1 MAEAFVLAG
10 GSRSQ
15 LGLLEQARA
24 VGHEVCVVDGSPDAP
39 LLADADHRI
48 VRSFADVGG
57 VIGDLEAQGIEPV
70 AVATMGS
77 DQAVLSTAQLAER
90 LGLPGLPVE
99 TARTVADKRRMR
111 AAFEKR
117 KVRCPKGR
125 EATSFEEAEQAFH
138 QLGAPVVVKP
148 VDGSAQRGVT
158 EVRAESELSD
168 AVDRALAASRAG
180 AIVLE
185 QYLDGDEFTVNGFLL
200 EREYVPMSVTRRLLY
215 PPPPLGVCIA
225 HRYPSLLTN
234 EEPLFELAHKASL
247 AVGLETGPSYVQIRM
262 RDGQPWA
269 IEVGAR
275 LGGGKDAE
283 LAKLV
288 TGFDAV
294 RANVLWVLGEL
305 TRDDLQPGEPAA
317 PVGQVRFGVGPPGR
331 IVRLDTAPALALDG
345 VHEAGWYWREGMTL
359 PPLTSGAERLGYLL
373 LSAGDEDELDDLTD
387 RALAALEIEIA
398 AEAPVTSK
406 SSTRRSTSPAALARS
421 RPGCGRSA
429 SRARCS
435 SSTSGPSSAATTST
449 SSSAT
454 PAS

>member
-1 MAEAFVLAG
+1 MAKAFVLTG

-24 VGHEVCVVDGSPDAP
+24 LGHEVCVVDGSERAP
-39 LLADADHRI
+39 LLAEADHAI
-48 VRSFADVGG
+48 VRSFTDVNG
-57 VIGDLEAQGIEPV
+57 VIGDLEARGIEPV

-77 DQAVLSTAQLAER
+77 DQAVLPTAQLAER

-111 AAFEKR
+111 AAFER
-117 KVRCPKGR
+117 ARVRCPKGR
-125 EATSFEEAEQAFH
+125 EAASFAEAEQAFH

-158 EVRAESELSD
+158 EVRVEGELAP

-200 EREYVPMSVTRRLLY
+200 GREYFPMSVTRRLLH

-225 HRYPSLLTN
+225 HRYPSLLAN
-234 EEPLFELAHKASL
+234 ERPLFELAHRASI
-247 AVGLETGPSYVQIRM
+247 AVGLESGPSYVQVRT

-288 TGFDAV
+288 TGFDAI
-294 RANVLWVLGEL
+294 RANARWALGEL
-305 TRDDLQPGEPAA
+305 TRDDLGHGEPIA
-317 PVGQVRFGVGPPGR
+317 PCGQVRFVVAPPGE
-331 IVRLDTAPALALDG
+331 IVRLDASPALALDG
-345 VHEAGWYWREGMTL
+345 VHEAGFYWREGMTL
-359 PPLTSGAERLGYLL
+359 PPMTSGAERLGYLL
-373 LSAGDEDELDDLTD
+373 LTARDEDELDVLTEQGLE
-387 RALAALEIEIA
+387 ALDVEIA
-398 AEAPVTSK
+398 ES
-406 SSTRRSTSPAALARS
+406 ALV
-421 RPGCGRSA
+421 
-429 SRARCS
+429 
-435 SSTSGPSSAATTST
+435 
-449 SSSAT
+449 
-454 PAS
+454 

>member
-1 MAEAFVLAG
+1 MASAFVLTG

-24 VGHEVCVVDGSPDAP
+24 LGHEVCVVDGSERAP
-39 LLADADHRI
+39 LLEEADHAI
-48 VRSFADVGG
+48 VRSFTDVGG
-57 VIGDLEAQGIEPV
+57 VLNDLEQRGIEAI

-77 DQAVLSTAQLAER
+77 DQAVLPTAQLAER

-125 EATSFEEAEQAFH
+125 EAASFEEAEQAFH

-158 EVRAESELSD
+158 EVRAERELAD
-168 AVDRALAASRAG
+168 AVDRALAASKAG

-200 EREYVPMSVTRRLLY
+200 AGEYFPMSVTRRLLY

-225 HRYPSLLTN
+225 HRYPSLLEN
-234 EEPLFELAHKASL
+234 EQPLFDLAHKASL
-247 AVGLETGPSYVQIRM
+247 AVGLDTGPSYVQVRM
-262 RDGQPWA
+262 RDGAPWA

-288 TGFDAV
+288 TGFDAI
-294 RANVLWVLGEL
+294 RANVLWALGEL
-305 TRDDLQPGEPAA
+305 TRDDLREGDAVA
-317 PVGQVRFGVGPPGR
+317 PVGQVRFVVHDPGR

-345 VHEAGWYWREGMTL
+345 VHEAGWYWREAMTL
-359 PPLTSGAERLGYLL
+359 PPMTSGAERLGYLL
-373 LSAGDEDELDDLTD
+373 LTAQGEDELDELTE
-387 RALAALEIEIA
+387 RALAALDVEIA
-398 AEAPVTSK
+398 AE
-406 SSTRRSTSPAALARS
+406 PA
-421 RPGCGRSA
+421 
-429 SRARCS
+429 
-435 SSTSGPSSAATTST
+435 TV
-449 SSSAT
+449 
-454 PAS
+454 

>member
-1 MAEAFVLAG
+1 MPRAFVLTG

-24 VGHEVCVVDGSPDAP
+24 LGHEVCVVDGSPDAP
-39 LLADADHRI
+39 LLAEADHRI

-77 DQAVLSTAQLAER
+77 DQAVLPTAQLAER

-125 EATSFEEAEQAFH
+125 EAASFEEAEQAFH

-158 EVRAESELSD
+158 EVRAEAELAE

-200 EREYVPMSVTRRLLY
+200 DREYFPMSVTRRLLY

-225 HRYPSLLTN
+225 HRYPSLLAN

-288 TGFDAV
+288 TGFDAI

-305 TRDDLQPGEPAA
+305 TRDDLQPGEPTAL
-317 PVGQVRFGVGPPGR
+317 VGQVRFVVAEPGR

-359 PPLTSGAERLGYLL
+359 PPITSGAERLGYLL
-373 LSAGDEDELDDLTD
+373 LSAGDEDELDALTE

-398 AEAPVTSK
+398 AEAPV
-406 SSTRRSTSPAALARS
+406 A
-421 RPGCGRSA
+421 
-429 SRARCS
+429 
-435 SSTSGPSSAATTST
+435 
-449 SSSAT
+449 
-454 PAS
+454 

>member
-1 MAEAFVLAG
+1 MAKAFVLTG

-24 VGHEVCVVDGSPDAP
+24 LGHEVCVVDGSERAP
-39 LLADADHRI
+39 LLAEADHAI
-48 VRSFADVGG
+48 VRSFADVNG
-57 VIGDLEAQGIEPV
+57 VIRDLEARGIEPV

-77 DQAVLSTAQLAER
+77 DQAVLPTAQLAER

-111 AAFEKR
+111 AAFER
-117 KVRCPKGR
+117 AKVRCPKGR
-125 EATSFEEAEQAFH
+125 EAASFAEAEQAFH

-158 EVRAESELSD
+158 EVRVEGELAP

-200 EREYVPMSVTRRLLY
+200 AREYFPMSVTKRLLY

-225 HRYPSLLTN
+225 HRYPSLLAN
-234 EEPLFELAHKASL
+234 ERPLFELALRASL
-247 AVGLETGPSYVQIRM
+247 AVGLETGPSYVQVRM

-283 LAKLV
+283 LATLV
-288 TGFDAV
+288 TGFDAI
-294 RANVLWVLGEL
+294 RANVRWALGEL
-305 TRDDLQPGEPAA
+305 TRDDLGHGEPVA
-317 PVGQVRFGVGPPGR
+317 PCGQVRFVVAQPGE
-331 IVRLDTAPALALDG
+331 IVRLDASPALALDG
-345 VHEAGWYWREGMTL
+345 VHEAGFYWREGMTL
-359 PPLTSGAERLGYLL
+359 PPMTSGAERLGYLL
-373 LSAGDEDELDDLTD
+373 LTASDEDELDALTE
-387 RALAALEIEIA
+387 RALAALDVEIA
-398 AEAPVTSK
+398 ES
-406 SSTRRSTSPAALARS
+406 ALV
-421 RPGCGRSA
+421 
-429 SRARCS
+429 
-435 SSTSGPSSAATTST
+435 
-449 SSSAT
+449 
-454 PAS
+454 

>member
-1 MAEAFVLAG
+1 MPRAFVLTG

-24 VGHEVCVVDGSPDAP
+24 LGHEVCVVDGSRDAP
-39 LLADADHRI
+39 LLAEADHRI
-48 VRSFADVGG
+48 VRSFTDVGG
-57 VIGDLEAQGIEPV
+57 VIGDLETQGIEPV

-77 DQAVLSTAQLAER
+77 DQAVLPTAQLAER

-111 AAFEKR
+111 AAFERR

-125 EATSFEEAEQAFH
+125 EAASFEEAEQAFH

-158 EVRAESELSD
+158 EVREEGELAP

-180 AIVLE
+180 ALVLE
-185 QYLDGDEFTVNGFLL
+185 QYLEGAEFTVNGFLL
-200 EREYVPMSVTRRLLY
+200 DDEYFPMSVTQRLLH
-215 PPPPLGVCIA
+215 PPPPLGVCVS
-225 HRYPSLLTN
+225 HRYPSGLAD
-234 EEPLFELAHKASL
+234 EQRIFEFAHKASR
-247 AVGLETGPSYVQIRM
+247 AVGLETGPSYVQIRVH
-262 RDGQPWA
+262 GTEVGA

-288 TGFDAV
+288 TGFDAI
-294 RANVLWVLGEL
+294 RANVLWALGEL
-305 TRDDLQPGEPAA
+305 SRGELEHGEPQA
-317 PVGQVRFGVGPPGR
+317 PVGQVRFVVAPPGR
-331 IVRLDTAPALALDG
+331 IVRLDASPALALDG

-373 LSAGDEDELDDLTD
+373 LTASDDDELDAVTE
-387 RALAALEIEIA
+387 RALAALDVEIA
-398 AEAPVTSK
+398 FES
-406 SSTRRSTSPAALARS
+406 ALV
-421 RPGCGRSA
+421 
-429 SRARCS
+429 
-435 SSTSGPSSAATTST
+435 
-449 SSSAT
+449 
-454 PAS
+454 

>member
-1 MAEAFVLAG
+1 MPKAFVLTG

-24 VGHEVCVVDGSPDAP
+24 LGLEVCVVDGSERAP
-39 LLADADHRI
+39 LLEDADHAI
-48 VRSFADVGG
+48 VRSFTDVGG
-57 VIGDLEAQGIEPV
+57 VVGELEQRGIEPL

-77 DQAVLSTAQLAER
+77 DQAVLPTAQLAER

-117 KVRCPKGR
+117 KVRFPKGR
-125 EATSFEEAEQAFH
+125 EAASFEEAEQAFH
-138 QLGAPVVVKP
+138 QLGAAVVVKP

-158 EVRAESELSD
+158 EVRAEGELAD
-168 AVDRALAASRAG
+168 AVDRALAASKTR

-200 EREYVPMSVTRRLLY
+200 DGEYFPMSVTRRLLY

-225 HRYPSLLTN
+225 HRYPSLLRN
-234 EEPLFELAHKASL
+234 EQPLFELAHQASL
-247 AVGLETGPSYVQIRM
+247 AVGLETGPSYVQVRM
-262 RDGQPWA
+262 RDGAPWA

-288 TGFDAV
+288 TGFDAI
-294 RANVLWVLGEL
+294 RANVLWTLGEL
-305 TRDDLQPGEPAA
+305 TRDDLRPGEAVA
-317 PVGQVRFGVGPPGR
+317 PVGQVRFVVHEPGR
-331 IVRLDTAPALALDG
+331 IERLDTSPALALDG

-359 PPLTSGAERLGYLL
+359 PPMTSGAERLGYLL
-373 LSAGDEDELDDLTD
+373 LTAGSEDELDELTE

-398 AEAPVTSK
+398 AE
-406 SSTRRSTSPAALARS
+406 PAVV
-421 RPGCGRSA
+421 
-429 SRARCS
+429 
-435 SSTSGPSSAATTST
+435 
-449 SSSAT
+449 
-454 PAS
+454 

>member
-1 MAEAFVLAG
+1 MPKAFVLTG

-24 VGHEVCVVDGSPDAP
+24 LGHEVCVVDGSPSAP
-39 LLADADHRI
+39 LLDEADHRV
-48 VRSFADVGG
+48 VRSFADVTG
-57 VIGDLEAQGIEPV
+57 VLGELEVQGIEPE

-77 DQAVLSTAQLAER
+77 DQAVLPTAQLAER

-111 AAFEKR
+111 AAFER
-117 KVRCPKGR
+117 AKVRCPKGR
-125 EATSFEEAEQAFH
+125 EATSFAEAEQAFH

-148 VDGSAQRGVT
+148 VDGSGQRGVT
-158 EVRAESELSD
+158 EVRSERELAD
-168 AVDRALAASRAG
+168 AVDRALAASKTG

-185 QYLDGDEFTVNGFLL
+185 QYLDGDEYTVNGFLL
-200 EREYVPMSVTRRLLY
+200 DGEYFPMSVTRRLLH

-225 HRYPSLLTN
+225 HRYPSLLAN
-234 EEPLFELAHKASL
+234 EQPLFDLARTASL
-247 AVGLETGPSYVQIRM
+247 AVGLRTGPSYVQVRM
-262 RDGQPWA
+262 RDGAPWA

-288 TGFDAV
+288 TGFDAI
-294 RANVLWVLGEL
+294 RANVLWALGEL

-317 PVGQVRFGVGPPGR
+317 PVGQVRFVVRDPGR

-373 LSAGDEDELDDLTD
+373 LTASNEADLDELTE
-387 RALAALEIEIA
+387 RALAALDVEIA
-398 AEAPVTSK
+398 AEPAPVS
-406 SSTRRSTSPAALARS
+406 
-421 RPGCGRSA
+421 
-429 SRARCS
+429 
-435 SSTSGPSSAATTST
+435 
-449 SSSAT
+449 
-454 PAS
+454 

>member
-1 MAEAFVLAG
+1 MAKAFVLTG

-24 VGHEVCVVDGSPDAP
+24 LGHEVCVVDGSERAP
-39 LLADADHRI
+39 LLAEAEHAI
-48 VRSFADVGG
+48 VRSFADVNG
-57 VIGDLEAQGIEPV
+57 VIRDLEARGIEPV

-77 DQAVLSTAQLAER
+77 DLAVLPTAQLAER

-111 AAFEKR
+111 AAFER
-117 KVRCPKGR
+117 ATVRCPKGR
-125 EATSFEEAEQAFH
+125 EAASFAEAEQAFH

-158 EVRAESELSD
+158 EVRVEGELAP

-200 EREYVPMSVTRRLLY
+200 GREYFPMSVTKRLLH

-225 HRYPSLLTN
+225 HRYPSLLAN
-234 EEPLFELAHKASL
+234 ERPLFELAHRASL
-247 AVGLETGPSYVQIRM
+247 AVGLETGPSYVQVRM

-288 TGFDAV
+288 TGFDAI
-294 RANVLWVLGEL
+294 RANVRWALGEL
-305 TRDDLQPGEPAA
+305 TRDDLGHGEPIA
-317 PVGQVRFGVGPPGR
+317 PCGQVRFVVAPPGE
-331 IVRLDTAPALALDG
+331 IVRLDASPALALDG
-345 VHEAGWYWREGMTL
+345 VHEAGFYWREGMTL
-359 PPLTSGAERLGYLL
+359 PPMISGAERLGYLL
-373 LSAGDEDELDDLTD
+373 ITASDEDELDALTE
-387 RALAALEIEIA
+387 RALAALDVEIA
-398 AEAPVTSK
+398 ES
-406 SSTRRSTSPAALARS
+406 ALV
-421 RPGCGRSA
+421 
-429 SRARCS
+429 
-435 SSTSGPSSAATTST
+435 
-449 SSSAT
+449 
-454 PAS
+454 